1 VLLSG
6 HWEESI
12 IIAGV
17 NLLDKQPHPST
28 VPERSGRPRIAVAGG
43 GTAGHVTSALAIMAA
58 YQDGFDAEVFFI
70 GCQGG
75 FETQLIPAAGFELH
89 VIPGAPYARQNLF
102 GKAWSLAAVAAG
114 TVAARRLLKTKHTDL
129 VIGLGGYASL
139 GAVLAANILG
149 IPSVIHEANVFP
161 GLANRMIGSLSDR
174 VFLGCEQASSAFRT
188 SKIVITGNPIRPAMA
203 ALASEP
209 REEGE
214 RERPRRILVT
224 GGSAGS
230 HFLNNNVPLLLARV
244 RDLDVP
250 VTVRHQSGE
259 GKTERVKLA
268 YHRLQLD
275 AKVEAFIGDM
285 AKAYLDADFVI
296 TAAGALTLA
305 ELALFGLPALLVPL
319 TAAAQGHQIANART
333 YAERTGGAWVPE
345 HDWDTEPLARR
356 VASML
361 SESQDTLAAQ
371 AQRLRAIATPNAA
384 RKLVEECQTLL
395 AGVHRLGSE

>member
-1 VLLSG
+1 M
-6 HWEESI
+6 
-12 IIAGV
+12 IAGV
-17 NLLDKQPHPST
+17 NVLDKQPYPST

-58 YQDGFDAEVFFI
+58 YQDGFDAEVYFI

-89 VIPGAPYARQNLF
+89 VIPGTPYARQNLF

-114 TVAARRLLKTKHTDL
+114 TLAARRLLKARHTDL

-174 VFLGCEQASSAFRT
+174 VFLGCEQASFAFRT
-188 SKIVITGNPIRPAMA
+188 SKTVVTGNPIRPAMA
-203 ALASEP
+203 ALAREP
-209 REEGE
+209 RERGE
-214 RERPRRILVT
+214 REKFRRILVT

-230 HFLNNNVPLLLARV
+230 PFLNDKIPLLLARV
-244 RDLDVP
+244 RALGVP
-250 VTVRHQSGE
+250 LKVRHQSGDGE
-259 GKTERVKLA
+259 TERVRLA
-268 YHRLQLD
+268 YHRLELD
-275 AKVEAFIGDM
+275 AQVEAFIGDM
-285 AKAYLDADFVI
+285 AKAYFDADFVI

-319 TAAAQGHQIANART
+319 TAAAKGHQIANARE

-345 HDWDTEPLARR
+345 HAWDTEPLARR

-361 SESQDTLAAQ
+361 SESQDTLTAQ
-371 AQRLRAIATPNAA
+371 AQRLREMATPHAA

-395 AGVHRLGSE
+395 AGTHQLGSK